1 MPISRGAL
9 TIPLGG
15 NILRRMTQWLLA
27 AFATPLAAFAFAAP
41 LSAQTF
47 PTRPITMVVPFAPG
61 GTSDIIA
68 RIVAE
73 EMGNTLGQRI
83 VIENVAGA
91 GGSVAFA
98 RLATATPD
106 GYTIG
111 YGNAGT
117 SAATYTLEKAL
128 RYTPDSF
135 EPLGIVAKTL
145 PIIAIKNTFAG
156 GQDLKSFLDY
166 ARANPG
172 KITLGHAGVGS
183 SNFLICKLFLQ
194 AAKVNFELIG
204 YRGAGPALNDAVAG
218 HIDGVCDSATSVA
231 PAINGNQVRGLVI
244 SAKAR
249 IPMLP
254 QVPTAAEGGLP
265 EFVQEGWSGFF
276 APKGTPAPILEI
288 LNKAARQAVANPK
301 VLKRFSDLATIPA
314 TDEELSPAY
323 MGPFIMEEIAKY
335 RELLK

>member
-1 MPISRGAL
+1 MALMGESLVRHMLSR
-9 TIPLGG
+9 PLAS
-15 NILRRMTQWLLA
+15 LL
-27 AFATPLAAFAFAAP
+27 LAAFAFASP
-41 LSAQTF
+41 LSAQTY
-47 PTRPITMVVPFAPG
+47 PSRPITLIVPFAPG

-91 GGSVAFA
+91 GGSVAFT

-135 EPLGIVAKTL
+135 APIGIVAKTL
-145 PIIAIKNTFAG
+145 PIIAIKNNFAG
-156 GQDLKSFLDY
+156 GSDLKSFLDY

-172 KITLGHAGVGS
+172 KVTLGHAGVGS
-183 SNFLICKLFLQ
+183 SNYLICKLFLQ
-194 AAKVNFELIG
+194 AAKANIELIG

-231 PAINGNQVRGLVI
+231 PAINGNQVKGLVI

-249 IPMLP
+249 TEMLP
-254 QVPTAAEGGLP
+254 QVPTAAEAGLP
-265 EFVQEGWSGFF
+265 EFLQEGWSAFF
-276 APKGTPAPILEI
+276 VPKGTPAPIVEA

-301 VLKRFSDLATIPA
+301 ILKRFSDLATVPA
-314 TDEELSPAY
+314 TEEELSPAY
-323 MGPFIMEEIAKY
+323 TAKFIDSEIAKY